1 LDPFS
6 PLSKPPHLCRG
17 IEGLTHAM
25 PLRVNPIDGAQGKL
39 KEDRGGSRTAPA
51 TVLVAIKKIPDLAMM
66 VPS

>member
-1 LDPFS
+1 
-6 PLSKPPHLCRG
+6 
-17 IEGLTHAM
+17 M